1 MVWQRKGVMIEHQN
15 LPFVDEH
22 QVEIAAP
29 RDVVWIALRR
39 YVDASLG
46 VGARSPVARLLG
58 SEPPRGFRVES
69 QVVNSHISLTGS
81 HRFARYLLVFDLAA
95 GAGEEET
102 LLSAR
107 TYARFPGPHGQVYR
121 YLVIRSKVHVLVTKH
136 MLRAVRRLARA

>member
-1 MVWQRKGVMIEHQN
+1 MWQREGVMIEHQD

-29 RDVVWIALRR
+29 RDAVWIALRR
-39 YVDASLG
+39 YVDSSLG

-81 HRFARYLLVFDLAA
+81 HRFARYLLVFALAD
-95 GAGEEET
+95 GAGEET

-136 MLRAVRRLARA
+136 MLRAVRRLALA